1 VNQVLPF
8 LVVTLGSL
16 YISLTT
22 LPHTSDRPLFSVL
35 FASCFVNASVLAVG
49 TLIGIHGML
58 GVPLFGIGFFAA
70 LLAAKVDYTAL
81 GMIVAVVFS
90 VGVGLAG
97 LPGGRTSTAAWET
110 FWLCLSGGLFGLVGV
125 AIHVFLLS
133 RKIKLEELKEVEL
146 HLGISL
152 HASK

>member
-1 VNQVLPF
+1 
-8 LVVTLGSL
+8 
-16 YISLTT
+16 
-22 LPHTSDRPLFSVL
+22 
-35 FASCFVNASVLAVG
+35 
-49 TLIGIHGML
+49 ML
-58 GVPLFGIGFFAA
+58 GVSLFGIGFFAA
-70 LLAAKVDYTAL
+70 VLLAAKVDYTAL

-133 RKIKLEELKEVEL
+133 RKIKLEELKEVEP